1 VTALSQDVARAAHAV
16 GPALEDLRRWLS
28 GPRIKPLADD
38 EKGVLGAAIDDLDA
52 RVRQWQNEPMLLTVV
67 LLGGTGAGKST
78 LLNAL
83 AGKAIAAAGLV
94 RPTTQFAT
102 VYHHQ
107 DVRPER
113 LDPRFRHCR
122 LVSHDRMELRHKILV
137 DTPDMDGNVAEH
149 HERLKEILP
158 LADAVLYIG
167 SQEKYHDR
175 EGWRILMDHR
185 RTRGFAFVLNKWDRC
200 LPGAGDRS
208 GTRPD
213 EDFKRSLHEAGFSD
227 PLLFR
232 TVASQWA
239 LRRLYQQEPD
249 EDTPDDFPKLESW
262 LDVGLREQAI
272 RAIKVLGISARL
284 DDLIEKLRAALPQ
297 EWNARAAELKGDW
310 EEALEEHAQT
320 RAESLLEAADR
331 HASFFDAHFRQLDHR
346 DYGGVFGW
354 YLSMVGMA
362 AKVRRSLRP
371 QLAMPTLDLDFTGSG
386 PLAEWAK
393 RTLAETPP
401 HVREAPAEEL
411 SRQLLALANRRGWP
425 VPALEQCLPAPR
437 EVHGGDRRALAILS
451 EEAADLEKDIR
462 TPSGAQY
469 TLRAAYRLAAYWL
482 PPIVFFGVVAK
493 WLYDAFFGGGTLLA
507 VTPILFAILLT
518 VATLMAL
525 HAILTRVLPMQWRQL
540 RGRMGKGIERRL
552 LADVAPPYLASLDK
566 FSARVAEER
575 ALAAAP
581 LSALEEFQRSLGQ
594 AQAAAKSSALFAR
607 TDDD

>member
-1 VTALSQDVARAAHAV
+1 MTAPALSQDVARSAHAL
-16 GPALEDLRRWLS
+16 GPALEELRRWLA
-28 GPRIKPLADD
+28 GPRIRPLADD
-38 EKGVLGAAIDDLDA
+38 EKRALAAAIDDLDA

-122 LVSHDRMELRHKILV
+122 LVSHDRLELRHKILV

-158 LADAVLYIG
+158 LADAVLYVG

-175 EGWRILMDHR
+175 EGWSILMDHR

-200 LPGAGDRS
+200 LPGAGDRA

-213 EDFKRSLHEAGFSD
+213 EDFKRSLREAGFAD

-249 EDTPDDFPKLESW
+249 EDTPDDFAKLEDW
-262 LDVGLREQAI
+262 LDTGLREQAI

-284 DDLIEKLRAALPQ
+284 DDLVERLRAALPP
-297 EWNARAAELKGDW
+297 EWDSRAAELRDDW
-310 EEALEEHAQT
+310 EEALAEDART
-320 RAESLLEAADR
+320 RAEALLESADR
-331 HASFFDAHFRQLDHR
+331 HASLFDAHFRQLDHR
-346 DYGGVFGW
+346 DYRGVFGW
-354 YLSMVGMA
+354 YLSVVGMA

-371 QLAMPTLDLDFTGSG
+371 QLALPTLDFDFTGSG
-386 PLAEWAK
+386 PLAEWAM
-393 RTLAETPP
+393 R
-401 HVREAPAEEL
+401 
-411 SRQLLALANRRGWP
+411 S
-425 VPALEQCLPAPR
+425 
-437 EVHGGDRRALAILS
+437 
-451 EEAADLEKDIR
+451 
-462 TPSGAQY
+462 
-469 TLRAAYRLAAYWL
+469 
-482 PPIVFFGVVAK
+482 
-493 WLYDAFFGGGTLLA
+493 LA
-507 VTPILFAILLT
+507 VSP
-518 VATLMAL
+518 
-525 HAILTRVLPMQWRQL
+525 
-540 RGRMGKGIERRL
+540 
-552 LADVAPPYLASLDK
+552 
-566 FSARVAEER
+566 
-575 ALAAAP
+575 
-581 LSALEEFQRSLGQ
+581 
-594 AQAAAKSSALFAR
+594 
-607 TDDD
+607 